1 MRPDLIPQPQYVRPL
16 TGGESDFQA
25 ASARP
30 DTMRVRLLTPHADD
44 RLTRA
49 ALALFGEPNVAEASS
64 PGSLYALLSEGE
76 PLRPEAVRRLDGKHD
91 AYLLRLDGGSLSLYA
106 REAAGLYYGLKTL
119 RRLKS
124 RYEPLPAVEIADWAD
139 LPLRSDYLDLRTVYP
154 TYPKLLSYIAEM
166 SDYKLNTLVVE
177 YEDKLPFQRHA
188 FLRHPELALTEAE
201 HARLLDVCKEHFI
214 EVIPKQQSFG
224 HLEFILKHPPY
235 IALRETPAAVG
246 ELCPHRPGAY
256 EMMAGILEEVAALH
270 PDSRYLHMG
279 CDEVWSLG
287 ECPDCRASG
296 LTREASFIAFVN
308 RLAARV
314 RELGKRPMIWHDML
328 MHATHEELTALDPE
342 ITVVVWIYGGHR
354 MKRDALDM
362 IGKLRRAG
370 LSVIGA
376 SSVRCWDDEG
386 DQNYPVIANR
396 IDNIMNWTAL
406 AETEQLPGIIATNW
420 SAPFALGSPYGLFE
434 TSRYPAFFSADQS
447 WNRSA
452 DPGTYLAR
460 FLSQYH
466 GIDDAAEIAN
476 GYKIT
481 DYYQLVPELLPAI
494 SLGRETAALIGAMIQ
509 YEIPAKRRLPLYTF
523 LFRGELYPG
532 EEVLTSLRDKH
543 RIGYAALAEAKA
555 AMQQALAPLLPPA
568 MAELYIASR
577 FYRFGLYEAK
587 LLAIAAAAEHKAK
600 SEATAKTDSQA
611 AGKFDSDNKE
621 DNRHA

>member
-1 MRPDLIPQPQYVRPL
+1 MKLDLIPQPQYVRLLTVDGDDTLPL
-16 TGGESDFQA
+16 PAHLDG
-25 ASARP
+25 
-30 DTMRVRLLTPHADD
+30 MRVKLLMPRPDD
-44 RLTRA
+44 RLSRA
-49 ALALFGEPNVAEASS
+49 ARELFGGANVSEETS
-64 PGSLYALLSEGE
+64 PDTYALLSEGQ
-76 PLRPEAVRRLDGKHD
+76 PLLSQATDRLAGRHDG
-91 AYLLRLDGGSLSLYA
+91 YVLRVGDGGLSLHA
-106 REAAGLYYGLKTL
+106 REASGLYYGLKTL
-119 RRLKS
+119 LQLMRR
-124 RYEPLPAVEIADWAD
+124 YDPLPALEIADWAD
-139 LPLRSDYLDLRTVYP
+139 LQLRSDYLDLRTVYP
-154 TYPKLLSYIAEM
+154 TFPNLLAYIAEM

-177 YEDKLPFQRHA
+177 YEDKLPFERHA
-188 FLRHPELALTEAE
+188 FLRHPELAMTEAE
-201 HARLLDVCKEHFI
+201 HARLLDTCREHFI

-235 IALRETPAAVG
+235 NALRETPDSVG
-246 ELCPHRPGAY
+246 ELCPHRPGAFD
-256 EMMAGILEEVAALH
+256 MMAGILEEVAALH

-328 MHATHEELTALDPE
+328 MHASHEELAALDPE
-342 ITVVVWIYGGHR
+342 VTVVVWIYGGHR

-370 LSVIGA
+370 MTVIGA

-386 DQNYPVIANR
+386 DQNYPVIRNR
-396 IDNIMNWTAL
+396 IANVLHWTAL
-406 AETEQLPGIIATNW
+406 AESEQLPGVIGTNW

-434 TSRYPAFFSADQS
+434 TSRYPAFFSADQC
-447 WNRSA
+447 WNRRA
-452 DPGTYLAR
+452 DPVTYLAR

-466 GIDDAAEIAN
+466 GMDDAAAAADGYEIA
-476 GYKIT
+476 
-481 DYYQLVPELLPAI
+481 DYYQLVPELLPDIA
-494 SLGRETAALIGAMIQ
+494 LNRPAANLIAAMIQ

-532 EEVLTSLRDKH
+532 EEVMTSLRDKH
-543 RIGYAALAEAKA
+543 RTGYAALEAAKA
-555 AMQQALAPLLPPA
+555 AMREAVAPLLPPS

-587 LLAIAAAAEHKAK
+587 LLEIASAGEAAAGEPRGDDQ
-600 SEATAKTDSQA
+600 E
-611 AGKFDSDNKE
+611 E
-621 DNRHA
+621 EERHA